1 MIYIKRIYLIVF
13 ILLFS
18 IIILHNKKTEVVANF
33 FESKKY
39 VYVLGDIVG
48 INAKTDG
55 VLVLANEEENI
66 EYIDKLREGDNI
78 LYIEDTKINSSQDVY
93 DILNKLKKNKVNIKL
108 ERNGKIIT
116 KSIKIK
122 HENGIYKLGFWVR
135 DKVSGIGTMTCYDPQ
150 KNLFYAIGHPIYD
163 IDTKKQLKI
172 KEGNISSISNL
183 EIIKSNSGKVGYIKG
198 DFDNKEIIGS
208 FLENSNYGIEGNIN
222 QNLSYKYQ
230 KKKMEVARFKDIKLG
245 KAEVLFQ
252 SDDNKVESY
261 DILINNID
269 KQSKTLEI
277 EIIDKDLIDYTGG
290 IIQGM
295 SGAPIVQ
302 NNKLIGSIT
311 YVLKNNPKKGFGTFI
326 GAMIK

>member
-108 ERNGKIIT
+108 DKKLVISLFFFVKLYHRIT
-116 KSIKIK
+116 LWNSFFFSFHHIEFPKTKGHHIEFLK
-122 HENGIYKLGFWVR
+122 KL
-135 DKVSGIGTMTCYDPQ
+135 C
-150 KNLFYAIGHPIYD
+150 
-163 IDTKKQLKI
+163 LKWR
-172 KEGNISSISNL
+172 EFP
-183 EIIKSNSGKVGYIKG
+183 E
-198 DFDNKEIIGS
+198 
-208 FLENSNYGIEGNIN
+208 
-222 QNLSYKYQ
+222 
-230 KKKMEVARFKDIKLG
+230 
-245 KAEVLFQ
+245 
-252 SDDNKVESY
+252 
-261 DILINNID
+261 
-269 KQSKTLEI
+269 T
-277 EIIDKDLIDYTGG
+277 
-290 IIQGM
+290 
-295 SGAPIVQ
+295 
-302 NNKLIGSIT
+302 
-311 YVLKNNPKKGFGTFI
+311 
-326 GAMIK
+326 

>member
-18 IIILHNKKTEVVANF
+18 IIILHNKKTEVVSNF

-150 KNLFYAIGHPIYD
+150 KNLFYAIGHPICD

-208 FLENSNYGIEGNIN
+208 FLENSNYGIEGKIN

-311 YVLKNNPKKGFGTFI
+311 YVLKNNPKKGFGIFI